1 MALIKG
7 TLGKEKR
14 HYHSQGDTLG
24 RCPHCYNNNVEKI
37 GVLSVEGVPR
47 DVLKCRQCN
56 TLHSGADGGIQSLV
70 EEAKETFAT
79 ENVGFVSAVVND
91 GVPLTSSGS
100 QYSYQ
105 DLNEIVDS
113 SNGIKNEVQQLRY
126 DLQNLTN
133 VIRDM
138 ATQNHDLME
147 KLMTDPLNGMREA
160 VSDFNL
166 E

>member
-7 TLGKEKR
+7 ALGKEKR
-14 HYHSQGDTLG
+14 HYHSQGDTIG

-37 GVLSVEGVPR
+37 GVLTIDGSPR
-47 DVLKCRQCN
+47 DVIKCRQCN

-70 EEAKETFAT
+70 DEAREVFQT
-79 ENVGFVSAVVND
+79 ENVGFTAVVSD
-91 GVPLTSSGS
+91 GTPITSSGS
-100 QYSYQ
+100 QYSHQ
-105 DLNEIVDS
+105 ELDEVVN
-113 SNGIKNEVQQLRY
+113 SNNSIRSEVQQLRY

-147 KLMTDPLNGMREA
+147 KLMTDPLNGMRKA